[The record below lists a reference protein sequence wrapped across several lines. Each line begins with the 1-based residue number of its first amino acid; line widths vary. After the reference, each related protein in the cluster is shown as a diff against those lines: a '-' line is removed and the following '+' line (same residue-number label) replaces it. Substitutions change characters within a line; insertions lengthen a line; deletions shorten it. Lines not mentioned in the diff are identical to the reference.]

1 MNFLI
6 FDLIKS
12 SSELKPAERDVKGLQ
27 VKVTGEGGALKRR
40 QASKNSPKGT
50 SSHLYPETC
59 TEILW
64 GQARMALT

>member
-27 VKVTGEGGALKRR
+27 VKVTGEGGALNRR
-40 QASKNSPKGT
+40 QVIKKCPKGT
-50 SSHLYPETC
+50 SSHLQPDTC
-59 TEILW
+59 TWHLKNPNP
-64 GQARMALT
+64 RRSY